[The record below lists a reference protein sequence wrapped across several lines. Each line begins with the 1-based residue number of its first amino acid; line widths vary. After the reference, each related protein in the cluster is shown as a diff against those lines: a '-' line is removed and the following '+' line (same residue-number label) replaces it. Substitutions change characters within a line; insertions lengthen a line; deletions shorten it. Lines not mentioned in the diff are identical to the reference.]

1 MKGGSMKNST
11 RNWIACT
18 VFIVV
23 ALSTYTGELPA
34 WGEVIKIKL
43 ATSAEEGLPI
53 AQGYGKFAELVNQ
66 RSNGRVE
73 IEVYYY
79 CKLGCDVTG
88 VRNMLADTVQMTT
101 ISDANMGAFSD
112 ALYFMNLPYVF
123 DGSNTLRKIIDE
135 AWLRDII
142 DRELE
147 KKNLKIL
154 MYLSNGGPR
163 HILTTKKQIKTPLDL
178 RGLKFRTTASKVEV
192 AIFENFGTLP
202 TPINW
207 EETYTALDQ
216 GTVDGEGLQYTWLH
230 STKHYEPV
238 KYVCEISYV
247 IGTHNL
253 VVRSDFW
260 KKLPDDIKNIMIT
273 AAKEAEAYETI
284 LDQKYVE
291 DSKEAVKKAGVT
303 VYTPSKEEMKIWRD
317 AVVPSVWEKFK
328 DKASPEVLKRIRDS
342 QQ

>member
-1 MKGGSMKNST
+1 MKSKS
-11 RNWIACT
+11 RNRTAFVSI
-18 VFIVV
+18 IVV
-23 ALSTYTGELPA
+23 AFLFSTAGFSA
-34 WGEVIKIKL
+34 GGEVIKIKL

-53 AQGYGKFAELVNQ
+53 AKGYGKFAELVNQ
-66 RSNGRVE
+66 RCNGRVE
-73 IEVYYY
+73 IEVFYY

-123 DGSNTLRKIIDE
+123 DGSDSLRRVIDEPWLREIIDK
-135 AWLRDII
+135 
-142 DRELE
+142 ELE

-163 HILTTKKQIKTPLDL
+163 HVLTTKKQIKNPLDIK
-178 RGLKFRTTASKVEV
+178 GLKFRTTASKVEV
-192 AIFENFGTLP
+192 ATFEHFGTLP

-207 EETYTALDQ
+207 EEVYTALDQ

-238 KYVCEISYV
+238 KFVCETSYV

-253 VVRSDFW
+253 VVTAEFW
-260 KKLPDDIKNIMIT
+260 KKLPTDIQKIMIT
-273 AAKEAEAYETI
+273 AAKEAEEYETL
-284 LDQKYVE
+284 LDKEYIQS
-291 DSKEAVKKAGVT
+291 SKEAVIKAGVS
-303 VYTPSKEEMKIWRD
+303 VYTPSKEEMKLWRD
-317 AVVPSVWEKFK
+317 AVVPSVWDKFS
-328 DKASPEVLKRIRDS
+328 DKASPELLKRIRAA
-342 QQ
+342 QP